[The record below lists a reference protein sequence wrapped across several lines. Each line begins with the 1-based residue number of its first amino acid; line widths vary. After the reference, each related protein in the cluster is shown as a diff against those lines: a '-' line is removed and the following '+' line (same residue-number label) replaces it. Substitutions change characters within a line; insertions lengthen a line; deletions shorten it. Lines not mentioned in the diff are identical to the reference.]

1 MRLGEFVTIIRRWWI
16 LLVVPTMMVTI
27 VGLIFYEAP
36 SDRYGTTVPL
46 SAALTPDENMAT
58 NITQFDTTYYSWLSS
73 EYLVSG
79 LSDWSVTGAFATAVS
94 KLLESDSTYISASRI
109 QNSLSSDYV
118 RSEVVIYVNSI
129 DPDHTSKIANA
140 AIKVMQ
146 EKNKNVFPQLG
157 GRNATVVPLDEP
169 IVTLASPGI
178 TQYLEI
184 FVRITTGLVLG
195 LLLVLCGHF
204 FDPYI
209 RNRSDVE
216 TLGIQVIMENTHQ

>member
-1 MRLGEFVTIIRRWWI
+1 
-16 LLVVPTMMVTI
+16 MMVTI

-36 SDRYGTTVPL
+36 SDRYVTTVHL

-146 EKNKNVFPQLG
+146 EQNKNVFPQLG

>member
-36 SDRYGTTVPL
+36 SDRYVTTVHL

>member
-16 LLVVPTMMVTI
+16 LLVVPTMMITI

-36 SDRYGTTVPL
+36 SDRYVTTVHL

-216 TLGIQVIMENTHQ
+216 MLGIQVIMENTHQ

>member
-36 SDRYGTTVPL
+36 SDRYVSTVHL

-73 EYLVSG
+73 EYVVSG

-118 RSEVVIYVNSI
+118 RSEVVIYVNSR

-140 AIKVMQ
+140 AIQVMQ
-146 EKNKNVFPQLG
+146 EQNKNVFPQLG
-157 GRNATVVPLDEP
+157 GRNATVVQLDEP
-169 IVTLASPGI
+169 IVTLASTGI

-216 TLGIQVIMENTHQ
+216 TWGMQVIMENTHQ

>member
-36 SDRYGTTVPL
+36 SDRYVTTVHL

-58 NITQFDTTYYSWLSS
+58 NITQFDTTYYSLLSS

-118 RSEVVIYVNSI
+118 RSEVVIYVNSM

-146 EKNKNVFPQLG
+146 EQNKNVLPHLG

>member
-16 LLVVPTMMVTI
+16 LLVVPTMMITI

-36 SDRYGTTVPL
+36 SDRYVTTVHL

-169 IVTLASPGI
+169 IITLASPGI

-216 TLGIQVIMENTHQ
+216 MLGIQVIMENTHQ

>member
-16 LLVVPTMMVTI
+16 LLVVPTMMITI

-36 SDRYGTTVPL
+36 SDRYVTTVHLP
-46 SAALTPDENMAT
+46 AALTPDENMAT

-94 KLLESDSTYISASRI
+94 KQLESDNTYISASRI

>member
-36 SDRYGTTVPL
+36 SDRYVTTVHL

-109 QNSLSSDYV
+109 QNSLSRDYV
-118 RSEVVIYVNSI
+118 RSEVVIYVNSM

-146 EKNKNVFPQLG
+146 EQNKNVFPQLG

>member
-16 LLVVPTMMVTI
+16 LLVVPTMMITI

-36 SDRYGTTVPL
+36 SDRYVTTVHL

-109 QNSLSSDYV
+109 QNSRSSDYV
-118 RSEVVIYVNSI
+118 RSEVVIYVNSM

-146 EKNKNVFPQLG
+146 EQNKNVFPQLG

>member
-16 LLVVPTMMVTI
+16 LLVVPTMMITI

-36 SDRYGTTVPL
+36 SDRYVTTVHL

-118 RSEVVIYVNSI
+118 RSEVVIYVNSM

-146 EKNKNVFPQLG
+146 EQNKNVFPQLG